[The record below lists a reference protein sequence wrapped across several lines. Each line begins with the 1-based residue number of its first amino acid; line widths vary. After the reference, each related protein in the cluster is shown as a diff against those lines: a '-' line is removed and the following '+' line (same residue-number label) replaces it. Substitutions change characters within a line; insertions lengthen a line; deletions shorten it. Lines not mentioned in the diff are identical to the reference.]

1 MILKRIYQEVIVDHK
16 SREVKFCG
24 WLYGS
29 REKVK
34 ARIDRRVEHLS
45 RGVTL
50 RDEIEDFGGGH
61 GDRHAEDAG
70 IFPGGDLQADG
81 ERREAVVGLLRGV
94 ARRDFI
100 I

>member
-34 ARIDRRVEHLS
+34 TRIDRRVEHLS

-50 RDEIEDFGGGH
+50 RDEIEDFGGGT
-61 GDRHAEDAG
+61 E
-70 IFPGGDLQADG
+70 IVMPKTLEYFPVEIYKQTEKDG
-81 ERREAVVGLLRGV
+81 KPLWDYCVVWHDVIL
-94 ARRDFI
+94 
-100 I
+100 